1 VKTHI
6 TPTLAFVAIAATASA
21 QGAARPLQLS
31 GEYSALGLYRESD
44 QEVGLNGFG
53 IRADYRLT
61 RRVDIEGRALWFP
74 TDSLQEVEAQG
85 GKTTQLALG
94 VRGRFLIWNRASFYG
109 VLLPELLHF
118 SNAIVDLS
126 GPNVVS
132 GGATHFALDW
142 GIGPRSRPAIGG
154 EFISMR
160 RGRCTR
166 SAKSNSFD
174 PNQMKTVRSRPDR
187 LRREWS
193 MSGR

>member
-1 VKTHI
+1 MKTHI

-21 QGAARPLQLS
+21 QGVARPLHLS

-44 QEVGLNGFG
+44 QGVGVNGFG

-85 GKTTQLALG
+85 RKTTQLALG

-126 GPNVVS
+126 SPNVVS
-132 GGATHFALDW
+132 
-142 GIGPRSRPAIGG
+142 R
-154 EFISMR
+154 EFTR
-160 RGRCTR
+160 TR
-166 SAKSNSFD
+166 SIEGGSTRGVTAL
-174 PNQMKTVRSRPDR
+174 RSTEKDLDNTIIP
-187 LRREWS
+187 S
-193 MSGR
+193 AQG